1 MEGKQKG
8 FTLIELL
15 VTFAIVIILAL
26 VSVPLYE
33 ELIAGG
39 RVKGASESLYFFI
52 LKVRSDAIKTQT
64 TANLV
69 FQSGSTWCF
78 GATTASTCNCT
89 VSASCNL
96 GQFSSSDYS
105 NVTLSVTGF
114 VAGVSGAYGTS
125 ITGTRGMASSTGTVS
140 FAAADGDSVSVILN
154 AMGFVRIC
162 SANVV
167 GYKTCS

>member
-69 FQSGSTWCF
+69 FYLVFWRYH
-78 GATTASTCNCT
+78 
-89 VSASCNL
+89 
-96 GQFSSSDYS
+96 GQHLQLHRECELQFR
-105 NVTLSVTGF
+105 
-114 VAGVSGAYGTS
+114 A
-125 ITGTRGMASSTGTVS
+125 I
-140 FAAADGDSVSVILN
+140 
-154 AMGFVRIC
+154 
-162 SANVV
+162 
-167 GYKTCS
+167 